1 MSARKPLLPTPLS
14 WIVLIAASLC
24 AGVVNALAGGGM
36 FLVFPALVMAGLP
49 PISANATASA
59 VTLPGGMASAW
70 VYRTRREAGAKLAA
84 TLVAV
89 SLAGSLAGSVLL
101 LSTSNERFAKLVP
114 WLMLGAAIIFSF
126 AEPIRRFAEAHSPG
140 GKPGARRHAV
150 LLALG
155 QFLIAIYGGY
165 FGAGMGVLMIVLF
178 LVTADLDVQASAAL
192 RLWSATAVNLLA
204 VGIFAWR
211 GIVEW
216 RVGVP
221 MLLAAIAG
229 GYLGAHAVQRLSAA
243 MARRSVLVY
252 AWATG
257 IWLLVRSW

>member
-1 MSARKPLLPTPLS
+1 
-14 WIVLIAASLC
+14 
-24 AGVVNALAGGGM
+24 M

-70 VYRTRREAGAKLAA
+70 VYRARRDASRKLAA
-84 TLVAV
+84 TLIAV
-89 SLAGSLAGSVLL
+89 SLAGSIGGSTLL
-101 LSTSNERFAKLVP
+101 LATSNARFAKLVP
-114 WLMLGAAIIFSF
+114 WLMLGAALVFSL
-126 AEPIRRFAEAHSPG
+126 AAPIRKFAEAHTPG
-140 GKPGARRHAV
+140 GKGGARQHGV

-155 QFLIAIYGGY
+155 QFCIAVYGGY

-178 LVTADLDVQASAAL
+178 LVTVNLDVQASAGL

-204 VGIFAWR
+204 VGIFAWK

-221 MLLAAIAG
+221 MLVAAI
-229 GYLGAHAVQRLSAA
+229 V
-243 MARRSVLVY
+243 
-252 AWATG
+252 
-257 IWLLVRSW
+257 

>member
-1 MSARKPLLPTPLS
+1 
-14 WIVLIAASLC
+14 
-24 AGVVNALAGGGM
+24 M

-49 PISANATASA
+49 PIHANATASS
-59 VTLPGGMASAW
+59 VTLPGGIASAW
-70 VYRTRREAGAKLAA
+70 VYRSRRDTSAKLAA
-84 TLVAV
+84 LLIAV
-89 SLAGSLAGSVLL
+89 SLAGSLGGSVLL
-101 LSTSNERFAKLVP
+101 LATSNARFAKLVP
-114 WLMLGAAIIFSF
+114 WLMLGAALVFSL
-126 AEPIRRFAEAHSPG
+126 AEPIRKFAEAHRPRG
-140 GKPGARRHAV
+140 GSAHPHGM

-155 QFLIAIYGGY
+155 QFCIAVYGGY

-178 LVTADLDVQASAAL
+178 LVTANLDVQASAGL

-221 MLLAAIAG
+221 MLLAAIVG
-229 GYLGAHAVQRLSAA
+229 GYLGAHAVQRLSVTV
-243 MARRSVLVY
+243 ARRAVLVY

>member
-1 MSARKPLLPTPLS
+1 LKRLPTPIS
-14 WIVLIAASLC
+14 WIILLAAALVG
-24 AGVVNALAGGGM
+24 GVVNALAGGGM
-36 FLVFPALVMAGLP
+36 FLIFPALIMAGVP

-59 VTLPGGMASAW
+59 VTLPGGIASAW
-70 VYRTRREAGAKLAA
+70 VYRSRRDADHEASRNLAA
-84 TLVAV
+84 TLIAV
-89 SLAGSLAGSVLL
+89 SLAGSLGGSVLL
-101 LSTSNERFAKLVP
+101 LATSNARFAKLVP
-114 WLMLGAAIIFSF
+114 WLMLGAALVFSLSG
-126 AEPIRRFAEAHSPG
+126 PIRKFAEAHTS
-140 GKPGARRHAV
+140 ARRHRA

-155 QFLIAIYGGY
+155 QFFIAIYGGY

-178 LVTADLDVQASAAL
+178 LVTANLDVQASAGL

-216 RVGVP
+216 RVGLP
-221 MLLAAIAG
+221 MLLAAVVG
-229 GYLGAHAVQRLSAA
+229 GYLGAHAVQRLSVTV
-243 MARRSVLVY
+243 ARRTVLVY